1 MAKKATKER
10 PWRRIGSPE
19 EGFGYL
25 RGDGKPLKSP
35 AALER
40 IRKLVIPPAW
50 TDVEISPDPEAKVQV
65 TGIDKAGRK
74 QYRYNAE
81 FTARRSTRKYRKLLD
96 LARCIPHLREVT
108 AEHLGREGVGR
119 ERVLATVV
127 RLMMRGAFRVGSER
141 YATENKTFGL
151 ATLRKSHLRVEGDNL
166 VFHYRGKKAIHQRQV
181 VADTPLVEVMREI
194 LELRGPRLFKYRGE
208 DGQVHPVTARDVNE
222 YIKEILGKRFTSKD
236 LRTWGGTVRAAT
248 VLAELGPPRN
258 ATEAKKN
265 ALLACKLVSADLGN
279 TPAVCRSSYIHP
291 AVFERYERGQTIA
304 PLMRNAERPG
314 EASLPGRYY
323 AEEAALMRFLE
334 RRS

>member
-1 MAKKATKER
+1 MPKTTTKER

-19 EGFGYL
+19 EGFHYL
-25 RGDGKPLKSP
+25 RGDGAPLKSK

-50 TDVEISPDPEAKVQV
+50 TGVEISPDPAAKVQV

-81 FTARRSTRKYRKLLD
+81 FTAKRSKSKYRKLLD

-108 AEHLGREGVGR
+108 DEHLGREGVGR

-151 ATLRKSHLRVEGDNL
+151 ATLRKSHLRIEGDNL
-166 VFHYRGKKAIHQRQV
+166 VFRYRGKKAVHQRQV
-181 VADTPLVEVMREI
+181 VADTPLVEVIREI
-194 LELRGPRLFKYRGE
+194 LELPGPRLFKFRGE
-208 DGQVHPVTARDVNE
+208 DGKTYPVTAREVND
-222 YIKEILGKRFTSKD
+222 YIKEIVGKRFTSKD

-265 ALLACKLVSADLGN
+265 TLLACKLVSADLGN

-304 PLMRNAERPG
+304 PLMRNAVRPG
-314 EASLPGRYY
+314 EESLPGRYY

>member
-1 MAKKATKER
+1 MPKKTTKER

-19 EGFGYL
+19 AGFSYL
-25 RGDGKPLKSP
+25 RGDGAPLKSK

-81 FTARRSTRKYRKLLD
+81 FTAKRSRGKYRKLLE

-108 AEHLGREGVGR
+108 DEHLGREGVGR

-151 ATLRKSHLRVEGDNL
+151 ATLRKSHMRIDGNNL
-166 VFHYRGKKAIHQRQV
+166 VFKYRGKKSLHQRQV

-194 LELRGPRLFKYRGE
+194 LELPGPRLFKYRGE
-208 DGQVHPVTARDVNE
+208 DGKTHPVTSRDVNE
-222 YIKEILGKRFTSKD
+222 YVKEIVGKRFTSKD
-236 LRTWGGTVRAAT
+236 LRTWGGTVRAAV
-248 VLAELGPPRN
+248 VLAEIGPPKN
-258 ATEAKKN
+258 ASEAKKN
-265 ALLACKLVSADLGN
+265 TLLACKLVSADLGN

-291 AVFERYERGQTIA
+291 AVFERYERGLTIA
-304 PLMRNAERPG
+304 PLMRKEKRPG
-314 EASLPGRYY
+314 EETQPGRV
-323 AEEAALMRFLE
+323 
-334 RRS
+334 

>member
-1 MAKKATKER
+1 MPKKTTKER
-10 PWRRIGSPE
+10 PWRRVGTPE
-19 EGFGYL
+19 TGFSYL
-25 RGDGKPLKSP
+25 RGDGAPLKSK

-50 TDVEISPDPEAKVQV
+50 TDVEISPDPDAKVQV

-81 FTARRSTRKYRKLLD
+81 FTAKRSRGKYRKLLD

-108 AEHLGREGVGR
+108 DEHLGREGVGR

-151 ATLRKSHLRVEGDNL
+151 ATLRKNHLRIEGNNL
-166 VFHYRGKKAIHQRQV
+166 VFQYRGKKAVHQRQV

-194 LELRGPRLFKYRGE
+194 LEIPGPRLFKYRDDEGKA
-208 DGQVHPVTARDVNE
+208 HPVTSRDVNE
-222 YIKEILGKRFTSKD
+222 YVKEIVGKRFTSKD
-236 LRTWGGTVRAAT
+236 LRTWGGTVRAAV

-258 ATEAKKN
+258 PTEAKKN
-265 ALLACKLVSADLGN
+265 TLLACKLVSADLGN

-291 AVFERYERGQTIA
+291 AVFERYERGLTIA
-304 PLMRNAERPG
+304 PLMRKEMRPG
-314 EASLPGRYY
+314 EESFY

-334 RRS
+334 RR

>member
-1 MAKKATKER
+1 MPKKATKER
-10 PWRRIGSPE
+10 PWRRVGTPE
-19 EGFGYL
+19 TGFSYL
-25 RGDGKPLKSP
+25 RGDGAPLKSK

-81 FTARRSTRKYRKLLD
+81 FTAKRSRGKYRKLLD

-108 AEHLGREGVGR
+108 DEHLGREGVGR
-119 ERVLATVV
+119 ERVLATIV

-151 ATLRKSHLRVEGDNL
+151 ATLRKNHLRIEGNNL
-166 VFHYRGKKAIHQRQV
+166 VFKYRGKKAVHQRQV

-194 LELRGPRLFKYRGE
+194 LEIPGPRLFKYRDDEGKA
-208 DGQVHPVTARDVNE
+208 HPVTSRDVNE
-222 YIKEILGKRFTSKD
+222 YVKEIVGKRFTSKD
-236 LRTWGGTVRAAT
+236 LRTWGGTVRAAV
-248 VLAELGPPRN
+248 VLAELGPPKN

-265 ALLACKLVSADLGN
+265 TLLACKLVSADLGN

-291 AVFERYERGQTIA
+291 AVFERYERGLTIA
-304 PLMRNAERPG
+304 PLMRKEMRPG
-314 EASLPGRYY
+314 EASLPGRFY

-334 RRS
+334 RR

>member
-1 MAKKATKER
+1 MPKKATKER
-10 PWRRIGSPE
+10 PWRRVGTPE
-19 EGFGYL
+19 EGFSYL
-25 RGDGKPLKSP
+25 RGDGAPLKSK

-81 FTARRSTRKYRKLLD
+81 FTAKRSRGKYRKLLD

-108 AEHLGREGVGR
+108 DEHLGREGVGR
-119 ERVLATVV
+119 ERVLATIV

-151 ATLRKSHLRVEGDNL
+151 ATLRKSHLRIEGNNL
-166 VFHYRGKKAIHQRQV
+166 VFKYRGKKAVHQRQV

-194 LELRGPRLFKYRGE
+194 LEIPGPRLFKYRGE
-208 DGQVHPVTARDVNE
+208 DGKAHPVTSRDVNE
-222 YIKEILGKRFTSKD
+222 YVKEIVGKRFTSKD
-236 LRTWGGTVRAAT
+236 LRTWGGTVRAAV
-248 VLAELGPPRN
+248 VLAEIGPPRN

-265 ALLACKLVSADLGN
+265 TLLACKLVSADLGN

-291 AVFERYERGQTIA
+291 AVFERYERGLTIA
-304 PLMRNAERPG
+304 PLMRKEMRPG
-314 EASLPGRYY
+314 EESFY

-334 RRS
+334 RR